1 MLVFFFSEEIHTV
14 TSRPPQQGETFPQLQ
29 RPQLLFL
36 PRSSSNYRSPS
47 PVRQKNIFS
56 QKSNNTISDGNQAP
70 KPTSPPPP
78 HRPPLPA
85 PWRLEAAAYPPPGL
99 RAGRRREGGGEE
111 KTKQNG
117 EELTDE
123 EVWRLEAGGYPPP
136 GLRAGRG
143 REGGGDSGG
152 ERLRQDGDGE
162 EDYRSLY
169 QRERQEREVSEL
181 TSRGT
186 KMSSQLNSFAHSLF
200 FHAPV
205 DQQKVLLSFPPSPC
219 ISSQGSISWEGE
231 AKRK

>member
-14 TSRPPQQGETFPQLQ
+14 TTRRPQQGETFPQLQ

-47 PVRQKNIFS
+47 PVRQKNIIC
-56 QKSNNTISDGNQAP
+56 QKSNNTISDRNQAP

-78 HRPPLPA
+78 HRPPLPS

-111 KTKQNG
+111 KMRQDG
-117 EELTDE
+117 EELTDG
-123 EVWRLEAGGYPPP
+123 EVGQWRFEAGGYPPP

-143 REGGGDSGG
+143 REGGGDFGE

-169 QRERQEREVSEL
+169 QRERQEREVSGL

-200 FHAPV
+200 SSSGSTKSSAF
-205 DQQKVLLSFPPSPC
+205 LSTLSMHQLPRKH
-219 ISSQGSISWEGE
+219 ILGGE

>member
-14 TSRPPQQGETFPQLQ
+14 TSRPLQQGETFPQLQ

-47 PVRQKNIFS
+47 PVRQKNIIC
-56 QKSNNTISDGNQAP
+56 QKSNNTMSDRNQAP

-111 KTKQNG
+111 KTRQDG
-117 EELTDE
+117 EELRHE

-136 GLRAGRG
+136 G
-143 REGGGDSGG
+143 E

-169 QRERQEREVSEL
+169 QRERQEREVSGL

-200 FHAPV
+200 SSSGSTKSSAF
-205 DQQKVLLSFPPSPC
+205 LSTLSMHQLPRKH
-219 ISSQGSISWEGE
+219 ILGGGSKKEIE
-231 AKRK
+231 ACKTCK